1 MDNKIKARFFD
12 GKKIQ
17 ESQAWVDIDPVGLK
31 ISYEENNIKQEII
44 WPKEVLQLLER
55 LYHDKPSVFGCKT
68 MLGARLV
75 VENAADYE
83 LIKPLVLK
91 RNIKLSHVHH
101 PWRITWMLIAAIILI
116 IALSISHSHM
126 LSLVVANLI
135 PYSWEEKIW
144 DNEIKP
150 YINQDAFE
158 CVSPEG
164 KKALTKMIAK
174 LEAHIPSKHTFDIRV
189 INSPEFDNAESL
201 PGFHIY
207 IYSGILRMNSPDAL
221 AGVLAHEMGHSVKH
235 HSVALFINLMG
246 MNAFLKSIL
255 GLSDSSIALK
265 FINLKYSR
273 DYERQADD
281 FSIELMKKANANP
294 AGLRFSMEYLLKNSR
309 DFEGIEA
316 YLLDHPTFGERI
328 ENIKSKENV
337 VNPEPILT
345 SQEWKELQ
353 SICKKKI
360 PLHYD

>member
-17 ESQAWVDIDPVGLK
+17 ESQAWVDVGPIGIK
-31 ISYEENNIKQEII
+31 ITYEENNVKHDIM
-44 WPKEVLQLLER
+44 WPKEALQLLER
-55 LYHDKPSVFGCKT
+55 LYHGKPGVFGCKT
-68 MLGARLV
+68 MLGARLI

-101 PWRITWMLIAAIILI
+101 PWRVAWMLIAAIILI

-126 LSLVVANLI
+126 LSLLVANLI

-150 YINQDAFE
+150 YINQDAYE
-158 CVSPEG
+158 CVSPNG
-164 KKALTKMIAK
+164 KKALSKMIDK
-174 LEAHIPSKHTFDIRV
+174 LEAHIPSKHTFDIKV
-189 INSPEFDNAESL
+189 INSPNFDNAESL

-235 HSVALFINLMG
+235 HSIALFINTMG
-246 MNAFLKSIL
+246 MNTFLKTIL
-255 GLSDSSIALK
+255 GLSDSSIPLK

-273 DYERQADD
+273 DYERQADN

-294 AGLRFSMEYLLKNSR
+294 AGLRLSMEYLLNNSR

-316 YLLDHPTFGERI
+316 YLLDHPTFAERI
-328 ENIKSKENV
+328 ENIKSKEDD
-337 VNPEPILT
+337 VNTEPVLT
-345 SQEWKELQ
+345 PQEWKDLQ
-353 SICKKKI
+353 SICKKKT